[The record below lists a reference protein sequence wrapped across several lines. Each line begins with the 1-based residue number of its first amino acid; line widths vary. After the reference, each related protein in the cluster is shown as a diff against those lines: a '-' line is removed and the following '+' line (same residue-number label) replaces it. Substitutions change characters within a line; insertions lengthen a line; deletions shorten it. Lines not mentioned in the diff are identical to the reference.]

1 MMGCFG
7 GKRNEKDKIQNE
19 KNKEIEK
26 SLEEERKKIKSTHS
40 LLILGKYTS
49 EIYPVLKNTV
59 TTLQWKIVRSL

>member
-26 SLEEERKKIKSTHS
+26 SLEEEKKKIKSTHS
-40 LLILGKYTS
+40 LLILGKYIP
-49 EIYPVLKNTV
+49 EIYPV
-59 TTLQWKIVRSL
+59 S

>member
-7 GKRNEKDKIQNE
+7 GKRNEKDKIQSE

-40 LLILGKYTS
+40 LLILGKWTWRVTS
-49 EIYPVLKNTV
+49 ATV
-59 TTLQWKIVRSL
+59 DINSRSMGFI

>member
-40 LLILGKYTS
+40 LLILGKY
-49 EIYPVLKNTV
+49 IPRNLPGFLKYKF
-59 TTLQWKIVRSL
+59 TTLQ

>member
-7 GKRNEKDKIQNE
+7 PKSKENDKVQKE

-40 LLILGKYTS
+40 LLILGK
-49 EIYPVLKNTV
+49 
-59 TTLQWKIVRSL
+59 